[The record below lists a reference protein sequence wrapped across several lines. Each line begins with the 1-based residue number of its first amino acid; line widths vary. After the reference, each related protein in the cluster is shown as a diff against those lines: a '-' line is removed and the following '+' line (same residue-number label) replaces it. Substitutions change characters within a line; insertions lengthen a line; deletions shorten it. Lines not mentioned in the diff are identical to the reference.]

1 MGVAWRPDHAACRTV
16 VKCRDRSRT
25 LGQTIEGVL
34 SALRAAA
41 TSSRDLG
48 DRFERLMAKYLRQPL
63 YADELSEVWL
73 WA

>member
-1 MGVAWRPDHAACRTV
+1 
-16 VKCRDRSRT
+16 